1 LTDKRRAGGTEK
13 SVNINLKNRRM
24 WKIALIIFGAY
35 TAVLIVH
42 LPSVYYFNAQKQQPT
57 DLLTLT
63 LTQVWGM
70 YLWVFI
76 TPFILWAGSVFRVAR
91 PNLWRNV
98 CIHLAVGVLIGLVR
112 PMIEHFG
119 LWMFGLSSWES
130 LQTELFKTATYI
142 RSVTGSIVTYPSVI
156 GIQQAYLYFRE
167 SQERAF
173 RLQQAELQVL
183 KMQLHPHF
191 FFNTLNALSALIY
204 TSPRDADRMI
214 TQLSDL
220 FRISLKKD
228 KAHEISLKEE
238 LEFLKAYLQIHQTL
252 MGKRLDVQ
260 WKIQPETLDA
270 LVPNLIL
277 QPLVENSIQ
286 HGISPMEA
294 GGQIEIH
301 AARSN
306 GTLHLEVRD
315 NGQGLR
321 AAGKTK
327 NNSGGGVGIANT
339 RARLENLYNRLHR
352 FEINSLPDGGG
363 TVVHLE
369 VPFHQTNPAKQI

>member
-1 LTDKRRAGGTEK
+1 
-13 SVNINLKNRRM
+13 
-24 WKIALIIFGAY
+24 
-35 TAVLIVH
+35 
-42 LPSVYYFNAQKQQPT
+42 
-57 DLLTLT
+57 
-63 LTQVWGM
+63 
-70 YLWVFI
+70 
-76 TPFILWAGSVFRVAR
+76 
-91 PNLWRNV
+91 
-98 CIHLAVGVLIGLVR
+98 
-112 PMIEHFG
+112 
-119 LWMFGLSSWES
+119 
-130 LQTELFKTATYI
+130 
-142 RSVTGSIVTYPSVI
+142 VTYPTVI

-204 TSPRDADRMI
+204 TSPKDADRMI

-286 HGISPMEA
+286 HGIAPMEA
-294 GGQIEIH
+294 GGQIEIL
-301 AARSN
+301 AERSN
-306 GTLHLEVRD
+306 GSLLLEVRD
-315 NGQGLR
+315 NGLGLI
-321 AAGKTK
+321 AGKTK
-327 NNSGGGVGIANT
+327 NNSGVGIANT
-339 RARLENLYNRLHR
+339 RARLENLYNSLHR
-352 FEINSLPDGGG
+352 FEINPLPEGG
-363 TVVHLE
+363 TVVSLE
-369 VPFHQTNPAKQI
+369 VPFHQALAKQL